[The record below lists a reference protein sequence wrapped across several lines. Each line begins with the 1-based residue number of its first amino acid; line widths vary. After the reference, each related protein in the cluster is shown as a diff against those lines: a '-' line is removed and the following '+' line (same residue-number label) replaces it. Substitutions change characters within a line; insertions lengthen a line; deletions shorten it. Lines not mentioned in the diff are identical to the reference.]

1 MNTIQTENGTY
12 VEVTEAEK
20 VAIDKKWDYLE
31 ALTKERIAIAKKN
44 GSYDSTMNYFSYW
57 DNESTVAVD
66 DTALTE
72 GVIKEA
78 VVKAINDIRDLG

>member
-31 ALTKERIAIAKKN
+31 ALTAKRIAYAKRE
-44 GSYDSTMNYFSYW
+44 GVYDSTLSYSNWW
-57 DNESTVAVD
+57 DNENTTVSADDYKSEDKVYAFST
-66 DTALTE
+66 
-72 GVIKEA
+72 IPW
-78 VVKAINDIRDLG
+78 AIS

>member
-31 ALTKERIAIAKKN
+31 ALTKERIVIAKKN
-44 GSYDSTMNYFSYW
+44 GTYDSTQNYFSYW
-57 DNESTVAVD
+57 DNETTKAVD
-66 DTALTE
+66 DTS
-72 GVIKEA
+72 
-78 VVKAINDIRDLG
+78 NDIRDLG

>member
-31 ALTKERIAIAKKN
+31 ALTKERIAIAKNN
-44 GSYDSTMNYFSYW
+44 GSYDSAINYFSYW

>member
-1 MNTIQTENGTY
+1 MEIQTENGTY

-44 GSYDSTMNYFSYW
+44 GNYDSTQKYSTWW
-57 DNESTVAVD
+57 DNETTKAVD
-66 DTALTE
+66 DT
-72 GVIKEA
+72 
-78 VVKAINDIRDLG
+78 INDIRDLGQ

>member
-1 MNTIQTENGTY
+1 MEMIQTENGTY

-44 GSYDSTMNYFSYW
+44 GSYDSTQNYFSCW

-66 DTALTE
+66 DT
-72 GVIKEA
+72 IK
-78 VVKAINDIRDLG
+78 DIRDLG

>member
-1 MNTIQTENGTY
+1 MEMIQTENGTY

-44 GSYDSTMNYFSYW
+44 GLYDSTKNYFSFW

-66 DTALTE
+66 DI
-72 GVIKEA
+72 IK
-78 VVKAINDIRDLG
+78 DTRGLG